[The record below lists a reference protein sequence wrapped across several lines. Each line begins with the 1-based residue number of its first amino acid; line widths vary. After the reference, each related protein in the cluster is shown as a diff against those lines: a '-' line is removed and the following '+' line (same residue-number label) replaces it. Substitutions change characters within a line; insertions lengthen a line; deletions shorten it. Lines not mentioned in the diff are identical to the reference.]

1 MIFLCKK
8 RFSIIKIVM
17 MRCQSKE
24 ELLFQLFSSELDAE
38 DGKRI
43 LEILQFKGV
52 LPQKEVGKAVT
63 LVDFL
68 EEFWDWERS
77 AYIRER
83 LLQSHRIH
91 RRYVYRCAGAV
102 RRYWLPW
109 FGSRVLLQEISRQS
123 LQDFILS
130 FMNNDSLKSA
140 CGRNDVIKA
149 GTIALRWAFS
159 HGLIPEDITRGLRLY
174 RGTPSEI
181 LILTSQMAE
190 LLFSR
195 PWQHPKAMLA
205 NKLAMLTGMRA
216 GEIQALRR
224 WDIGEDFIQVNHG
237 WNSMD
242 GLKVPKNGCQRR
254 VYLPFPG
261 FLAELK
267 SLASSDDG
275 FVFSQRNRNQPMDA
289 KCWLRELR
297 RELMLLGFDPTL
309 VQALRF
315 HSWRHYYTTH
325 LRASGQLPP
334 HLIQRLT
341 GHKSTAML
349 NHYSNHG
356 LDQDAEEMKMAV
368 SAVFCRMVGE

>member
-1 MIFLCKK
+1 MG
-8 RFSIIKIVM
+8 
-17 MRCQSKE
+17 MRMCQDKE
-24 ELLFQLFSSELDAE
+24 LLLFQLFCADLDLE

-43 LEILQFKGV
+43 LDILRFKGV
-52 LPQKEVGKAVT
+52 FPSPLHDNGIG

-83 LLQSHRIH
+83 LLYSHYIH
-91 RRYVYRCAGAV
+91 RRYVYRCACAV

-109 FGSRVLLQEISRQS
+109 FGRRILLKELTRQG

-130 FMNNDSLKSA
+130 FMDNSSLKSA

-159 HGLIPEDITRGLRLY
+159 RGLIPQDIARGLRLY

-181 LILTSQMAE
+181 LILTNQMAE
-190 LLFSR
+190 LLFSH
-195 PWQHPKAMLA
+195 PWRHRKAMLA
-205 NKLAMLTGMRA
+205 NKLAMLTGLRA

-224 WDIGEDFIQVNHG
+224 WDIGEDFIQVCHS

-242 GLKVPKNGCQRR
+242 GLKAPKNGSQRR

-275 FVFSQRNRNQPMDA
+275 FIFNQRNRNRPMDA

-297 RELMLLGFDPTL
+297 RELMLLGCEEAL
-309 VQALRF
+309 VQRIRF

-341 GHKSTAML
+341 GHRSASML

-356 LDQDAEEMKMAV
+356 IDQDAEEMKRAV
-368 SAVFCRMVGE
+368 SAVFCRMAGE